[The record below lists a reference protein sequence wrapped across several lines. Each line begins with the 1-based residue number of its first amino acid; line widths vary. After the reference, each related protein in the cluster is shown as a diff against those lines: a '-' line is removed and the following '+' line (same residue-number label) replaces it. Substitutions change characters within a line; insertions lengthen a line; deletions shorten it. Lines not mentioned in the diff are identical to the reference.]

1 MIPTP
6 NQNLLMRRTVRK
18 KRGTTADIT
27 ANAVAAGNI
36 VRAARLWPRAVD
48 CLRCVRRES
57 RRRQSSN
64 AMTSTNK
71 NGAGSV
77 IQSRDHQKERL

>member
-6 NQNLLMRRTVRK
+6 NQNLRMRRTVR
-18 KRGTTADIT
+18 RSTTADIT
-27 ANAVAAGNI
+27 ANAAAAGNI

-64 AMTSTNK
+64 AMTSTSK

>member
-6 NQNLLMRRTVRK
+6 NQNLLMRRMVMK
-18 KRGTTADIT
+18 KRSTTADIT
-27 ANAVAAGNI
+27 ANAAAAGNI
-36 VRAARLWPRAVD
+36 VRAARLWPRVVD

-64 AMTSTNK
+64 VMTSTDK

-77 IQSRDHQKERL
+77 IQSRDH